1 MPLYS
6 RQSHDHIMLQCR
18 KIQEVLNTYR
28 NLMSEVKMCFGVD
41 TSGSDEAWRIGTR
54 AIGEIMAEV
63 KGLRKE
69 TSNDATKVE

>member
-6 RQSHDHIMLQCR
+6 RKSHDYIMLRCR

-41 TSGSDEAWRIGTR
+41 TSGSDEAWRIGTH
-54 AIGEIMAEV
+54 AIGEIMIEA

-69 TSNDATKVE
+69 TNSNADKDG